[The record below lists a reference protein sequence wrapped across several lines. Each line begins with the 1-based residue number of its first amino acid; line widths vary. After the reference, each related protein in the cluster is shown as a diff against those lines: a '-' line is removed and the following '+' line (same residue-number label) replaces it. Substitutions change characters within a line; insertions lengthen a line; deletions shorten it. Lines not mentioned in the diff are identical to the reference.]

1 MSTSQDALWTGTPPS
16 PAAQPQLYTGLL
28 PRRCFAYLIDVIA
41 IAVLGFCLGFALTIM
56 GILTLG
62 LLTPLAVVVMA
73 LWPVVYHSLF
83 LALRGATPG
92 MRLLGLEARSWDGQ
106 PIAPL
111 QAVIVTI
118 LFYVSVG
125 LTAWLI
131 LLVALFND
139 RGRALHD
146 ILANTLIVKRPD

>member
-1 MSTSQDALWTGTPPS
+1 MPSSQDAPWSGTPPS
-16 PAAQPQLYTGLL
+16 PAVRPQLYGGLL
-28 PRRCFAYLIDVIA
+28 PRRCFAYLLDVII
-41 IAVLGFCLGFALTIM
+41 IAVLGLCLGFALTIM

-62 LLTPLAVVVMA
+62 LLTPLAAIILA
-73 LWPVVYHSLF
+73 LWPLTYHSLF

-92 MRLLGLEARSWDGQ
+92 MRFFGLEARSWEGQ

-111 QAVIVTI
+111 QAIIVTI

-146 ILANTLIVKRPD
+146 ILANTVIVRRPD